1 MMPFDF
7 ALFFR
12 LFRKGIREART
23 PARRRLMFVLVL
35 VLPIVALVNAICFAL
50 DHVFFPGFR
59 RVEIR
64 DPVFVIG
71 HARSGT
77 SLLHRLMSGDTEQFS
92 WFMTYELVLPSI
104 LQRKLVRGLGHLDR
118 RLLGGAIDA
127 RIRAWEDRV
136 FARGREMH
144 PMSLTGPEEDEFLMA
159 IPFSSSTVSM
169 IFPDLRD
176 TADYQ
181 AFDHGRLPIAK
192 RRLVMRFYR
201 ECVRRQLYLNG
212 SDRIHLAKNPIF
224 CEKIPSLLETFPG
237 ARFVVC
243 LRSPYETMP
252 SIAKMMKRN
261 WKASRCDAET
271 LEAGL
276 ELLLESSIGFY
287 LHPLEDLEG
296 MPPERAMVVRYED
309 LVERPAETVREV
321 YARLGLHFTPATAE
335 RLDEA
340 ERDARS
346 YRPDHRYSLAEFGL
360 GPEQVEA
367 RLAPLF
373 ERNQW
378 PRPGAEA

>member
-12 LFRKGIREART
+12 LFGKGIRDART
-23 PARRRLMFVLVL
+23 PSRRRLMILLALLVPL
-35 VLPIVALVNAICFAL
+35 IALVNAICFAL
-50 DHVFFPGFR
+50 DHVLFPGFR

-64 DPVFVIG
+64 DPVFIIG
-71 HARSGT
+71 HGRSGT
-77 SLLHRLMSGDTEQFS
+77 SLLHHLMSEDAEQFS
-92 WFMTYELVLPSI
+92 WFMTYELVFPSL
-104 LQRKLVRGLGHLDR
+104 LQRKIIRGLGWIDR
-118 RLLGGAIDA
+118 RLLRDSVDK

-144 PMSLTGPEEDEFLMA
+144 PMSLTGPEEDEFLLA

-181 AFDHGRLPIAK
+181 AFDHGPLPAD
-192 RRLVMRFYR
+192 RRRRVMRFYR

-212 SDRIHLAKNPIF
+212 SGHIHLAKNPIF
-224 CEKIPSLLETFPG
+224 CGKIPSLLETFPG

-261 WKASRCDAET
+261 WKASGCDQET
-271 LEAGL
+271 LDAGL

-287 LHPLEDLEG
+287 LNPLADLDG
-296 MPPERAMVVRYED
+296 LPPDRAMVVRYED
-309 LVERPAETVREV
+309 LIERPVETVHRV
-321 YARLGLHFTPATAE
+321 YEQLGLRLSPRAEARLL
-335 RLDEA
+335 EA
-340 ERDARS
+340 EQGARA
-346 YRPDHRYSLAEFGL
+346 YRPDHRYSLDEFGL
-360 GPEQVEA
+360 GPAAIES

-373 ERNQW
+373 ERYEW
-378 PRPGAEA
+378 PRPGESI

>member
-12 LFRKGIREART
+12 LFGKGIRDART
-23 PARRRLMFVLVL
+23 PSRRRLMILLALLVPL
-35 VLPIVALVNAICFAL
+35 IALVNAICFAL
-50 DHVFFPGFR
+50 DHVLFPGFR

-64 DPVFVIG
+64 DPVFIIG
-71 HARSGT
+71 HGRSGT
-77 SLLHRLMSGDTEQFS
+77 SLLHHLMSEDAEQFS
-92 WFMTYELVLPSI
+92 WFMTYELVFPSL
-104 LQRKLVRGLGHLDR
+104 LQRKIIRGLGWIDR
-118 RLLGGAIDA
+118 RLLRGSVDK

-144 PMSLTGPEEDEFLMA
+144 PMSLTGPEEDEFLLA

-181 AFDHGRLPIAK
+181 AFDHGPLPAA
-192 RRLVMRFYR
+192 RRRRVMRFYR

-212 SDRIHLAKNPIF
+212 SGHIHLAKNPIF
-224 CEKIPSLLETFPG
+224 CGKIPSLLETFPG

-261 WKASRCDAET
+261 WKASRCDQET
-271 LEAGL
+271 LDAGL

-287 LHPLEDLEG
+287 LHPLADLDG
-296 MPPERAMVVRYED
+296 LPRDRAMVVRYED
-309 LVERPAETVREV
+309 LIERPVETVHRV
-321 YARLGLHFTPATAE
+321 YEQLGLRLSPRAEARLL
-335 RLDEA
+335 EA
-340 ERDARS
+340 EQGARA
-346 YRPDHRYSLAEFGL
+346 YRPDHRYSLDEFGL
-360 GPEQVEA
+360 GPAAIES

-373 ERNQW
+373 ERYEW
-378 PRPGAEA
+378 PRPGESI